1 MSHEVLMTELK
12 REIAVAS
19 ALSGEGHVASAYSI
33 LDILWVLY
41 DEVLRVDPQYPD
53 AENRDRFILSKGHAS
68 LGLYAVLAE
77 KGFLPRS
84 DLYSFGSLAS
94 RLGGHPDS
102 TLVRGVEASTGS
114 LGHGLPFGVG
124 VALAL
129 RLKGSEARVFV
140 LVGDGECNEGS
151 IWESVLLAA
160 HHQLQ
165 NLVCVVD
172 YNHST
177 DRALRLGS
185 LAEKFSA
192 FGWSAVTVD
201 GHDHEALSGVL
212 TAAQSDRPQAV
223 IANTVKGHGCPP
235 MEGSPA
241 WHHRAPSPSELPALL
256 ECME

>member
-1 MSHEVLMTELK
+1 MSREALIIELK
-12 REIAVAS
+12 REIAMAS

-41 DEVLRVDPQYPD
+41 DEVLRVDPRDPD
-53 AENRDRFILSKGHAS
+53 GESRDRFILSKGHAS

-94 RLGGHPDS
+94 PLGGHPDS
-102 TLVRGVEASTGS
+102 TLVGGVEASTGS

-151 IWESVLLAA
+151 VWESVLLAA
-160 HHQLQ
+160 HHQLR

-172 YNHST
+172 HNHST
-177 DRALRLGS
+177 DRALRLGN

-201 GHDHEALSGVL
+201 GHDREALSGVL

-223 IANTVKGHGCPP
+223 IGNTVKGHGCPP
-235 MEGSPA
+235 MEGNPA
-241 WHHRAPSPSELPALL
+241 WHHRAPSLSELPALL
-256 ECME
+256 ESMK